1 MLHCNLLLPLQGR
14 LRQQSGQEGE
24 DPQGPEEE
32 GEEDSGLHGMPKA
45 PQVKARKRPAS
56 PQEKPTQ
63 HMEVSMQD
71 ASADL
76 KSKASPDFRV
86 LPDSLLT
93 TDNSDNEIY
102 TDCLTSHTTA
112 SDSTI
117 GNLTSSLGPN
127 SSRVEDPKVDSKTES
142 QFSSSMPYLEESTPL
157 IDTPSIINVS
167 DSHDSVF
174 VSDPSPDISS
184 SVSSPDTPMPIP

>member
-1 MLHCNLLLPLQGR
+1 MLQGAELGCCITTYCCLPAR
-14 LRQQSGQEGE
+14 ETQATRWAGRE

-32 GEEDSGLHGMPKA
+32 EEEEEEDSGLPGVPQA
-45 PQVKARKRPAS
+45 PQVRARKRSAS

-63 HMEVSMQD
+63 HMEASMQD

-76 KSKASPDFRV
+76 KSKASSDFRV
-86 LPDSLLT
+86 LPDSLLIM
-93 TDNSDNEIY
+93 DSSDDEVY

-117 GNLTSSLGPN
+117 GNLTSPLGPI
-127 SSRVEDPKVDSKTES
+127 SRVEDPKIDSKTES

-157 IDTPSIINVS
+157 IDNNDTPSAINVS

-174 VSDPSPDISS
+174 ISDSSPDI
-184 SVSSPDTPMPIP
+184 